1 MRLLV
6 IFVGVHTPIVIFPV
20 LVFTTPARNQP
31 NLLLLLK
38 KKRYPS
44 WFVLEGLLRHADAG
58 ATSLRAV
65 ANELVKTW
73 ASAVQVG
80 GIYEM
85 WNPLTGAGEGVVGL
99 GMSTLI
105 VDALVRTGGAVVEA

>member
-1 MRLLV
+1 
-6 IFVGVHTPIVIFPV
+6 
-20 LVFTTPARNQP
+20 
-31 NLLLLLK
+31 
-38 KKRYPS
+38 
-44 WFVLEGLLRHADAG
+44 VLEGLLRHADAG